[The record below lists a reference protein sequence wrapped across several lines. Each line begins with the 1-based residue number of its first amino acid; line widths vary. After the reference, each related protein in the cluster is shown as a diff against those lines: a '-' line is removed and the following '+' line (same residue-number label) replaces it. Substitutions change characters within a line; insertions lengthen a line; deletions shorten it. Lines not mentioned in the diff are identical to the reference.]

1 MAVSRKNFLFFG
13 SDAGGDRA
21 AIIYTLVESA
31 KMNSLN
37 PQAYIA
43 DIIDRMAKGH
53 SSQRLNELLP
63 WNWKNSRD

>member
-1 MAVSRKNFLFFG
+1 
-13 SDAGGDRA
+13 
-21 AIIYTLVESA
+21 
-31 KMNSLN
+31 MNGLN

-63 WNWKNSRD
+63 WNWQPA